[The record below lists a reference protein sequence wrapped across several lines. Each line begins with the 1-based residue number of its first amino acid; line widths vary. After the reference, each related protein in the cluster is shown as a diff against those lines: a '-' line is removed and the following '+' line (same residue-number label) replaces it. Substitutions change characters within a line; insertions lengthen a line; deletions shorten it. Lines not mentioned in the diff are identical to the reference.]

1 MKSDA
6 TADVGDYT
14 ERLLREYEK
23 ASSSQFSVVS
33 FQRESGDGRLSAN
46 YALLQTASTYL
57 CFWSLTYS
65 ASRTMFRWRSINLV
79 IPLLALSK
87 DDEGTP
93 RFAVHEALSAKEH
106 ADTSQR
112 QYLTDHIHFIH
123 HQRKQI
129 LLLDLSNCSPAE
141 VRKIFQAV
149 PEFVTVRPHT
159 SVLILADFTG
169 ASFDA
174 EAIRVMKE
182 AAVFDKPYVRK
193 CAWTGTAQALAMR
206 VSNFSCREF
215 PVFQTRKEALAW
227 LAKD

>member
-1 MKSDA
+1 VRRPSTLSD
-6 TADVGDYT
+6 
-14 ERLLREYEK
+14 
-23 ASSSQFSVVS
+23 
-33 FQRESGDGRLSAN
+33 
-46 YALLQTASTYL
+46 
-57 CFWSLTYS
+57 
-65 ASRTMFRWRSINLV
+65 
-79 IPLLALSK
+79 

-93 RFAVHEALSAKEH
+93 LIAVYEALRSKEH
-106 ADTSQR
+106 AATSQR

-129 LLLDLSNCSPAE
+129 LLLDVSNCSAAE

-149 PEFVTVRPHT
+149 PEFVTVRPRA

-174 EAIRVMKE
+174 ESIRAMKE
-182 AAVFDKPYVRK
+182 AAVFDKPHVRK
-193 CAWTGTAQALAMR
+193 CAWTGTAQTLAES
-206 VSNFSCREF
+206 VSSFSSREF

>member
-1 MKSDA
+1 
-6 TADVGDYT
+6 
-14 ERLLREYEK
+14 
-23 ASSSQFSVVS
+23 
-33 FQRESGDGRLSAN
+33 
-46 YALLQTASTYL
+46 
-57 CFWSLTYS
+57 
-65 ASRTMFRWRSINLV
+65 MFRWRSIKLV
-79 IPLLALSK
+79 IPLLALSN

-93 RFAVHEALSAKEH
+93 RFAVREALTAKEH

-149 PEFVTVRPHT
+149 PEFVTVRPQA

-174 EAIRVMKE
+174 EAIRVME
-182 AAVFDKPYVRK
+182 QAAVFDKPHVRK
-193 CAWTGTAQALAMR
+193 CAWTGTAQALAMI